1 MKSTLELRQTQ
12 GLSRRTM
19 LKTATGAALGV
30 ALGSLASAAPPAQ
43 PIYYG
48 KSAGQTPL
56 DATNV
61 FPLFAAWLLLTTN
74 GPAETLDK
82 ATISR
87 VANLDSHNTDQ
98 IWDQYSQHQQAFS
111 DVRKAFGEL
120 AKTFASQLPYSGGQ
134 CPENALTVAPVAALP
149 CVKSKSKAAQKT
161 TK

>member
-1 MKSTLELRQTQ
+1 MKSTLELRQSQ
-12 GLSRRTM
+12 GLSRRTI
-19 LKTATGAALGV
+19 LKTATGAALAV
-30 ALGSLASAAPPAQ
+30 ALGSLTSGAPPSQ

-48 KSAGQTPL
+48 KNAGQTAM

-82 ATISR
+82 ATISK
-87 VANLDSHNTDQ
+87 VANLDSRNTDQ

-111 DVRKAFGEL
+111 EVRRAFGEL

-134 CPENALTVAPVAALP
+134 CPEKALTVAPVAALP

>member
-1 MKSTLELRQTQ
+1 MKSTLELRQAE

-30 ALGSLASAAPPAQ
+30 ALGPLASATPVAQ

-48 KSAGQTPL
+48 KMAGQTPL

-74 GPAETLDK
+74 GPAQTVDK
-82 ATISR
+82 ATISK
-87 VANLDSHNTDQ
+87 VANLDSRSTDD
-98 IWDQYSQHQQAFS
+98 IWQKYSDNQQSFS

-120 AKTFASQLPYSGGQ
+120 AIKFASKQPYSGGQ
-134 CPENALTVAPVAALP
+134 CPDDAATVAPVATLP
-149 CVKSKSKAAQKT
+149 CVKSKSETPKA

>member
-1 MKSTLELRQTQ
+1 MKSMLELRQSQ

-30 ALGSLASAAPPAQ
+30 ALGSLASATPPSQ

-48 KSAGQTPL
+48 KNTGQTPL

-82 ATISR
+82 ATISK
-87 VANLDSHNTDQ
+87 VANLDSRSTDQ
-98 IWDQYSQHQQAFS
+98 IWNQYSQNQQAFS

-120 AKTFASQLPYSGGQ
+120 AKTFASKLPYSGGQ
-134 CPENALTVAPVAALP
+134 CPDDALTVAPVATLP
-149 CVKSKSKAAQKT
+149 CVKSKSKAQKT